1 MRKLFLL
8 IILVVFTSCK
18 PKSNFAQSHYF
29 YEQGMLALQELDSS
43 GEQDYQTAL
52 PKFNEAVKQD
62 SNHVQSRYWKS
73 YCELRLGKLDDALKT
88 SVMAINILDKTN
100 NELLPYFLITAGLIE
115 LVNKNTVNSN
125 EYFEKAKSIY
135 ENRLKS
141 NMNDIEAIMNKA
153 TVLCYMGKK
162 DVAIEFV
169 NSISVDK
176 KDHAL
181 LLQIR
186 GQIEDFDNEEILQ
199 KIKNNV
205 W

>member
-1 MRKLFLL
+1 MRNLFLL
-8 IILVVFTSCK
+8 IILVAFTSCN
-18 PKSNFAQSHYF
+18 PKSNFAQSHSS
-29 YEQGMLALQELDSS
+29 YEQGMLALHKLDST
-43 GEQDYQTAL
+43 GEQDYKTAL
-52 PKFNEAVKQD
+52 LEFNEAVNQD
-62 SNHVQSRYWKS
+62 SKHIQSRYWKS

-88 SVMAINILDKTN
+88 SVLAINILNKSN
-100 NELLPYFLITAGLIE
+100 SELLPYFLITAGLIE
-115 LVNKNTVNSN
+115 KVNNNFINSN

-141 NMNDIEAIMNKA
+141 NKNDVDAIMNNA
-153 TVLCYMGKK
+153 TILCYMGKK

-169 NSISVDK
+169 NSISVDEK
-176 KDHAL
+176 NHAL

-186 GQIEDFDNEEILQ
+186 DQIEDFDKEEILQ